1 VSGPAATI
9 RIVGPNPAVDR
20 IEVLDSFVVNGVN
33 RSTETRTLPGGKS
46 MIVGRGVRRLGHVP
60 VMYGFLGGS
69 TGGFV
74 RDQVVA
80 LGMIDRHVQIAGET
94 RVTPILVDRSTG
106 RSTVVNEAGPTV
118 SAEEA
123 LELLHRL
130 DDEVRPGDLVV
141 TTGSLPPGLP
151 DGFHGDVVGIAQR
164 RGARAFVDTSG
175 MALAEAVRRKPWLVK
190 PNFAEFAELIHE
202 PIDIVDLLGIGHAMQ
217 RVVERF
223 EIPHLVVTLGEHGS
237 IYSDGLASVH
247 ATAPEVEVR
256 NPTGSGDL
264 LLAGLVAYLAVGAS
278 MLDALRGGTAAGSAG
293 ASRLD
298 PDLSGPQEVTDLT
311 RGVDLRPLDTR
322 LDAPMTP

>member
-1 VSGPAATI
+1 MSGPAATI

-20 IEVLDSFVVNGVN
+20 IEVLDSFAVHGVN
-33 RSTETRTLPGGKS
+33 RSIETRTLPGGKS
-46 MIVGRGVRRLGHVP
+46 IIVGRGVRRLGHVP

-74 RDQVVA
+74 RDQLAA
-80 LGMIDRHVQIAGET
+80 LGMIDRHVRIAGET

-123 LELLHRL
+123 LELLHQL

-164 RGARAFVDTSG
+164 RGARALVDTSG

-202 PIDIVDLLGIGHAMQ
+202 PIDSIDLVGIGLAMQ

-223 EIPHLVVTLGEHGS
+223 EISHLVVTLGEQGS
-237 IYSDGLASVH
+237 IYSDGHVSVR

-278 MLDALRGGTAAGSAG
+278 VLDALRGGTAAGSAG
-293 ASRLD
+293 ASRLE
-298 PDLSGPQEVTDLT
+298 PDLTGLQEVTDLMG
-311 RGVDLRPLDTR
+311 GVDLRPLDTR
-322 LDAPMTP
+322 LDAPTTP